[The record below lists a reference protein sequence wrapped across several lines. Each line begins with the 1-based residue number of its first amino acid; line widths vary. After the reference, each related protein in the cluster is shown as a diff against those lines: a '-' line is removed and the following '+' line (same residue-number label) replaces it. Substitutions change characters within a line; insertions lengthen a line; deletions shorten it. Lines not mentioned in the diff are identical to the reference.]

1 MDNIV
6 SLYTSLDGRIGRKT
20 WWLASI
26 ALAVVILIIEFLILP
41 LIGLSPMANLAAV
54 AGGDA
59 AAASAAITDS
69 VHKGAW
75 VGLIVYVVFGLP
87 IVALGVKRRHDR
99 DNSGMDF
106 MIFYAIALLVNLAG
120 ALGIGYTMMDVG
132 NGITIPT
139 PSLPLTGINVLLGL
153 FGLYLLVVLGF
164 LKGTTGSN
172 QYGPDPLIVGATAA
186 A

>member
-1 MDNIV
+1 
-6 SLYTSLDGRIGRKT
+6 
-20 WWLASI
+20 
-26 ALAVVILIIEFLILP
+26 
-41 LIGLSPMANLAAV
+41 
-54 AGGDA
+54 
-59 AAASAAITDS
+59 
-69 VHKGAW
+69 
-75 VGLIVYVVFGLP
+75 
-87 IVALGVKRRHDR
+87 
-99 DNSGMDF
+99 
-106 MIFYAIALLVNLAG
+106 LVNLSG

-139 PSLPLTGINVLLGL
+139 PSLPLTGINVLHGL